1 MGITFVQHSTVQ
13 AHENGKEVD
22 IWNKND
28 CKHVK
33 LIE

>member
-13 AHENGKEVD
+13 AHENGKEAD
-22 IWNKND
+22 ICNKNY
-28 CKHVK
+28 CKPVK